1 MGYSEK
7 NKGLKSQCGIIALKM
22 RKFLQGV
29 NYLAFI
35 FIGLCFGLVSYIG
48 DDYCDDNSNNPE
60 CNYDGGDCCGPNVNT
75 LYCQECL
82 CLNDSTTLSPT
93 TGNPAYT
100 TTPATTTSYFASTT
114 DNSGITSAGTLK
126 IIAEELQSKLAF

>member
-1 MGYSEK
+1 M
-7 NKGLKSQCGIIALKM
+7 
-22 RKFLQGV
+22 
-29 NYLAFI
+29 LAFI
-35 FIGLCFGLVSYIG
+35 SIGPCKGNTDLIG
-48 DDYCDDNSNNPE
+48 DDYCDDNNNNPG

-93 TGNPAYT
+93 TDNPTYT
-100 TTPATTTSYFASTT
+100 TMPATTTSYFAPTT

-126 IIAEELQSKLAF
+126 ILAEELQSKLAF